1 MSLVPVIRTAP
12 LVPER
17 QGGGLLGWW
26 RRRRKAQ
33 ELDWLAQ
40 EYAWRWR
47 DTADGAGLAHHSVN
61 PAGMAYTAAPEV
73 HWVESGPPLTLV
85 VRMLPGQ
92 VADDYRAQAHR
103 LAEGMGVPMV
113 RVSSDRHGWIR
124 VALLV
129 RDPLAH
135 PMPLPP
141 RPAGTSALAPV
152 LLGADEYGRPVTVDF
167 AQRTHLIV
175 QGRTGSGKTRLSYAI
190 LQQLAAAPDAVI
202 AGCDPSS
209 VLLRPFEGTRHEPW
223 QVLGADPER
232 HARVLD
238 ALTAEMDGR
247 LGAIP
252 ARADVLPISAAAP
265 LVFVVLEEWLAL
277 LGLCGSDKKLRERI
291 AVAVRRLAAEGGK
304 VGFRVLMLP
313 QRAEANEVGGGL
325 LRGQFAYRI
334 TLPVD
339 NVDAV
344 RLLHPAVPIPQAEE
358 HVRAGLAGIAL
369 YTAPGRAGRL
379 RTPLMDEYAAYW
391 DAVKVLTAATEGA
404 R

>member
-1 MSLVPVIRTAP
+1 MSVVPTGQQAVALP
-12 LVPER
+12 R
-17 QGGGLLGWW
+17 QRGGPLGWW
-26 RRRRKAQ
+26 RRRRKAR

-40 EYAWRWR
+40 EYGWRWAE
-47 DTADGAGLAHHSVN
+47 TVDGAGLVHRTASS
-61 PAGMAYTAAPEV
+61 AGYPHTAVPQV
-73 HWVESGPPLTLV
+73 HWVEEGPPVTLV

-92 VADDYRAQAHR
+92 VVDDYRAQAHR
-103 LAEGMGVPMV
+103 LAGGMGVAMV
-113 RVSSDRHGWIR
+113 RVSSARYGWLR
-124 VALLV
+124 VALLL
-129 RDPLAH
+129 RDPLDH

-141 RPAGTSALAPV
+141 RAPGTSALAPV

-209 VLLRPFEGTRHEPW
+209 VLLRPFCGTRHERW
-223 QVLGADPER
+223 QVLGADVEA
-232 HARVLD
+232 HAARLD
-238 ALTAEMDGR
+238 ELVAEMDRR
-247 LGAIP
+247 LAAIP
-252 ARADVLPISAAAP
+252 PRADVLPVGPATP
-265 LVFVVLEEWLAL
+265 LLVVVLEEWLAM
-277 LGLCGSDKKLRERI
+277 LGLAGSDKKMRERL

-304 VGFRVLMLP
+304 VGVRVIMLP

-325 LRGQFAYRI
+325 LRGQFAYRV

-344 RLLHPAVPIPQAEE
+344 RLLHPAVPVPAAEE
-358 HVRAGLAGIAL
+358 HVRAGVPGIAL

-379 RTPLMDEYAAYW
+379 RTPLVAEYADYW
-391 DAVKVLTAATEGA
+391 DAVVRLSAATEEP